1 MQVLH
6 MGIAP
11 YIFDLEQFVQ
21 FSSFLVCLNGISSVC
36 NVKFDTDKETFH
48 VFQMR
53 DLLFH
58 LLFFID
64 HYYYL
69 FIYFLLYYLFDFLN
83 CIYSILLGANPKVPL
98 ILSGSHL
105 MPPAQVCTIPGVSV
119 CSFP

>member
-1 MQVLH
+1 M
-6 MGIAP
+6 
-11 YIFDLEQFVQ
+11 
-21 FSSFLVCLNGISSVC
+21 
-36 NVKFDTDKETFH
+36 DKETFH

-69 FIYFLLYYLFDFLN
+69 FIYLLLHYLFDFFAIV
-83 CIYSILLGANPKVPL
+83 IYSILLGANPKVPL

-119 CSFP
+119 CKLPLTANSV